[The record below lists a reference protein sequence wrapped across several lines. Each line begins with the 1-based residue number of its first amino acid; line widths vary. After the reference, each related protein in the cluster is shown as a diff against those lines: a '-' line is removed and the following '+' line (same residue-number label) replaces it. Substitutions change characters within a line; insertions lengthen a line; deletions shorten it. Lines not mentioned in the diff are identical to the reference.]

1 MENDLERVYWFTV
14 NDCADMFTNSGVS
27 VETFLGDVLDRVL
40 QSRPESR
47 QAYQLLT
54 MIDKLDQQKEIDNA
68 NQIAS
73 EVFKA

>member
-1 MENDLERVYWFTV
+1 MANDLERIYWFTV
-14 NDCADMFTNSGVS
+14 NDCANMFTDSGVN

-54 MIDKLDQQKEIDNA
+54 MIDKLDQQKDIDNA

>member
-1 MENDLERVYWFTV
+1 MENDLERIYWFTV
-14 NDCADMFTNSGVS
+14 NDCANMFTDSGVN

-54 MIDKLDQQKEIDNA
+54 LIDKLDQQKDIDNA

-73 EVFKA
+73 EIFKA

>member
-14 NDCADMFTNSGVS
+14 NDCANMFTDSGVN

-40 QSRPESR
+40 RSRPESR